1 MYEIIQ
7 NQEQLFQNED
17 QFVSS
22 FVKTSRDHY
31 ACLFHE
37 HGSALKLSDA
47 SVDHSVAGFV
57 GEVI

>member
-1 MYEIIQ
+1 MSEIIQ
-7 NQEQLFQNED
+7 NQEQLLQNED

-22 FVKTSRDHY
+22 FVRTSRDHY

-37 HGSALKLSDA
+37 HSAFKFSDA